1 MPKKNVLSY
10 WEKASLRHFDLIVVG
25 SGIVGLF
32 TALFYSKR
40 YPRHRVAIL
49 EKGLFPEGASTKN
62 AGFACFGSISELEN
76 DLKNLGSLQ
85 AASLVMERY
94 NGLQLL
100 RQELGDKAIEY
111 EEVGGYEICF
121 NSPDQQRIDF
131 FNTLLDPFLGE
142 RPYSV
147 VSKNRFGFTSK
158 VKCMI
163 KNKLEGTIHTGK
175 MIAALQEKV
184 SKAGVVSFTQSEVL
198 KVKNY
203 AQGGKVLIKTLSGS
217 IELIASQ
224 VALCTNAFS
233 KNFLPEENVKPGR
246 GIILLSKP
254 NKAFNWKGSFHY
266 HEGFNYFRT
275 INNRLLIGGGRHLD
289 QEEENTLENGIN
301 KKIEASLMSDLR
313 TLFGSEANIKI
324 DQSWSGIMAF
334 GETKKPIIKRVNPHL
349 VAGIRLGGMGI
360 AIGAAVGK
368 TLAELLEV

>member
-1 MPKKNVLSY
+1 MLSY

-131 FNTLLDPFLGE
+131 FNTLLEPFLGE

-163 KNKLEGTIHTGK
+163 KT
-175 MIAALQEKV
+175 
-184 SKAGVVSFTQSEVL
+184 SL
-198 KVKNY
+198 KELFIPVK
-203 AQGGKVLIKTLSGS
+203 
-217 IELIASQ
+217 
-224 VALCTNAFS
+224 
-233 KNFLPEENVKPGR
+233 
-246 GIILLSKP
+246 
-254 NKAFNWKGSFHY
+254 
-266 HEGFNYFRT
+266 
-275 INNRLLIGGGRHLD
+275 
-289 QEEENTLENGIN
+289 
-301 KKIEASLMSDLR
+301 
-313 TLFGSEANIKI
+313 
-324 DQSWSGIMAF
+324 
-334 GETKKPIIKRVNPHL
+334 
-349 VAGIRLGGMGI
+349 
-360 AIGAAVGK
+360 
-368 TLAELLEV
+368 